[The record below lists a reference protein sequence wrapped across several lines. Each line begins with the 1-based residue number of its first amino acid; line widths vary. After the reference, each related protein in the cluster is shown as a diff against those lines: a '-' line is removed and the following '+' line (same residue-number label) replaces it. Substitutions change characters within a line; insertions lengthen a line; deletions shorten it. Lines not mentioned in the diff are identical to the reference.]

1 MPSNLAY
8 LETRLS
14 GGATNTNPAKS
25 LGGPMSSERVL
36 SQAATAPT
44 TITGVT
50 INDAA
55 GNAEGAGTLTYTYHA
70 TAPTLKWT
78 PPSGSAG
85 IAVNVSTNSRYAL
98 QGASNGGLLFVT
110 VVAASLPSS
119 SQTNTITIA
128 GIANEVWDDV
138 SKAEALAGDTEY
150 RCLYLYNAHST
161 DTMAS
166 GLLWRHTDT
175 AGQDV
180 LSLELDP
187 AGVGNGSTTGVAT
200 GCLEATKVVSGATWT
215 GGVAT
220 YTTSTAHGYTSGDLV
235 KTASVTPSGYN
246 VTGIATVTG
255 ASTFTIPVAVDPG
268 AFSVAGTV
276 ARYSE
281 GTAPTGVT
289 FSSNAV
295 SEASALVVG
304 DLTTLQAYAYW
315 QKRVVPAQTT
325 TPTPLNTSRIGTRFY
340 I

>member
-1 MPSNLAY
+1 MSSLGY

-14 GGATNTNPAKS
+14 GGATNTNAAKS
-25 LGGPMSSERVL
+25 LGGPMSSQRVL
-36 SQAATAPT
+36 SQSATAPT

-50 INDAA
+50 IDDAA
-55 GNAEGAGTLTYTYHA
+55 GNAEGAGTLTYTYSA
-70 TAPTLKWT
+70 TVPSLRWT

-85 IAVNVSTNSRYAL
+85 TAITVSSNGKYAL

-119 SQTNTITIA
+119 NQTNTITIA
-128 GIANEVWDDV
+128 NLANKVWDDV

-150 RCLYLYNAHST
+150 RCLYLFNAHTT
-161 DTMAS
+161 DTMADVRV
-166 GLLWRHTDT
+166 WRHTDT

-187 AGVGNGSTTGVAT
+187 AGVGNGSTTGVAA
-200 GCLEATKVVSGATWT
+200 GCLESTKVVSGVTWS

-220 YTTSTAHGYTSGDLV
+220 YTTGSAHGYTTGDLV
-235 KTASVTPSGYN
+235 KTAGITPAGYN
-246 VTGIATVTG
+246 QTGLATVTG
-255 ASTFTIPVAVDPG
+255 ASTFTMVLAADPG

-281 GTAPTGVT
+281 GTAPSGVT

-295 SEASALVVG
+295 SESSSLVVG
-304 DLTTLQAYAYW
+304 DLAPLTGYAYW

-325 TPTPLNTSRIGTRFY
+325 TPTPLNTSRIGLRAY

>member
-50 INDAA
+50 IDDAA
-55 GNAEGAGTLTYTYHA
+55 GNALGAGTLTYTFSA
-70 TAPTLKWT
+70 TAPTLRWT
-78 PPSGSAG
+78 PPSGAAG
-85 IAVNVSTNSRYAL
+85 SSVNVASNGKYAI

-119 SQTNTITIA
+119 SQSNTITITS
-128 GIANEVWDDV
+128 IANEVWDDV

-150 RCLYLYNAHST
+150 RCLYLYNAHTT
-161 DTMAS
+161 DTMADPRI
-166 GLLWRHTDT
+166 WRHTDT
-175 AGQDV
+175 DGQDV
-180 LSLELDP
+180 LTLELDP
-187 AGVGNGSTTGVAT
+187 AGVGNGVTTGVAA
-200 GCLEATKVVSGATWT
+200 GALQATKVVSGVTWS

-220 YTTSTAHGYTSGDLV
+220 YTTSTSHGYSTGDLV
-235 KTASVTPSGYN
+235 KTAGITPAGYN
-246 VTGIATVTG
+246 QTGLATVTS
-255 ASTFTIPVAVDPG
+255 ATVFTMVLAVDPG

-276 ARYSE
+276 ARYDEAS
-281 GTAPTGVT
+281 APAGVT

-295 SEASALVVG
+295 SESTSLVCG
-304 DLTTLQAYAYW
+304 DFAAQTGRAYW
-315 QKRVVPAQTT
+315 QKRVVPASTT
-325 TPTPLNTSRIGTRFY
+325 TPTPLNTSRIGIRAY